1 MFPGPLDHGLGQRSA
16 VTGAV
21 CGQHHS
27 DDGIGWLGWVRW
39 HDHQNPVPAG
49 RLDGPGARIA
59 TPGGYPSAV
68 RQALRRFGSVS
79 GPRSGGIRQQV
90 QDLGFGQAD
99 VCTRRRHR
107 DLAEAD
113 RVEATSPAG
122 RTSTATPSTA
132 AATADPAPATAAI
145 DFQRRV
151 GAAGGGCAR
160 STSDSRALT
169 LGPEPGER
177 TENPRPVPVDHGA
190 PDPGRPGCC
199 APRGRPPGRC
209 ARAGE
214 PPRRWRRR
222 ATRPA
227 GQPAGQQES
236 SRPTALG
243 ACCRSSDSKY
253 WSSRASLCLARAQR
267 LFTVPSATPSN
278 LAVSA
283 TE

>member
-1 MFPGPLDHGLGQRSA
+1 MFPRPLDHGLGQRSA

-21 CGQHHS
+21 CGQHHG

-49 RLDGPGARIA
+49 RLDRPGAEDRDSGWVSQRGEA
-59 TPGGYPSAV
+59 GVA
-68 RQALRRFGSVS
+68 ALRVGQRSQVGGFDSRS
-79 GPRSGGIRQQV
+79 RIWDSDRPTSARSGDTVIWPR
-90 QDLGFGQAD
+90 L
-99 VCTRRRHR
+99 T
-107 DLAEAD
+107 

-169 LGPEPGER
+169 SAGTGER

-236 SRPTALG
+236 GRPTALG